1 MRRFAGGHVVRSLLI
16 LCGVL
21 VGLAGCEDPG
31 QAIEAENRRI
41 VSEIIREAW
50 NEGNLEVFAE
60 SFASDFVYR
69 DPAAPT
75 ATDLDSY
82 RAFVSGIL
90 TRWPE
95 RSLRIEDMIS
105 ENDKVVVKYEFRGVR
120 SEVGTDEGPG
130 TEATVSHPGIQIYRI
145 SEGKVVELD
154 DIWDALGAYQQAG
167 YELVLSEGQ
176 DRQ

>member
-1 MRRFAGGHVVRSLLI
+1 LI

-21 VGLAGCEDPG
+21 VALSACEDPG
-31 QAIEAENRRI
+31 QAVEAENRSI

-50 NEGNLEVFAE
+50 NEGNLEIFPE
-60 SFASDFVYR
+60 YFASDFVYR

-90 TRWPE
+90 SRWPE
-95 RSLRIEDMIS
+95 RSLTIEDMIS

-120 SEVGTDEGPG
+120 SEGGTEEEPG
-130 TEATVSHPGIQIYRI
+130 TEATVSHPGIQIYRF

-167 YELVLSEGQ
+167 YELVLAEGQ

>member
-1 MRRFAGGHVVRSLLI
+1 MQRIARGLVVTSPLI

-21 VGLAGCEDPG
+21 VALSACEDPG
-31 QAIEAENRRI
+31 QAVEAEHRSI

-50 NEGNLEVFAE
+50 NDGNLEVLAEFFA
-60 SFASDFVYR
+60 ADFVYR

-82 RAFVSGIL
+82 RGFVSGIL

-95 RSLRIEDMIS
+95 RSLTIEDMIA
-105 ENDKVVVKYEFRGVR
+105 ENDRVVIKYDFRGVR
-120 SEVGTDEGPG
+120 PEVGGEGGPR
-130 TEATVSHPGIQIYRI
+130 TEATVSHPGIQIYRF

-167 YELVLSEGQ
+167 YELVPPEEQGGQ
-176 DRQ
+176 

>member
-1 MRRFAGGHVVRSLLI
+1 MRRFAGRLVVTSPLI

-21 VGLAGCEDPG
+21 VAVSACEDPG

-50 NEGNLEVFAE
+50 NEGNLEVFPE
-60 SFASDFVYR
+60 LFASDFVYR

-75 ATDLDSY
+75 VTDLDSY

-95 RSLRIEDMIS
+95 RSLTIDDMIS

-120 SEVGTDEGPG
+120 SEVGTEEEPG
-130 TEATVSHPGIQIYRI
+130 TEATVSHPGIQIYRLF
-145 SEGKVVELD
+145 EGKVVELD

-167 YELVLSEGQ
+167 YELVLREGQ
-176 DRQ
+176 DGQ